1 MHMWRN
7 DKQMCGRLL
16 QNTMDLVRQGVLR
29 EVKPIKV
36 YSYSAIETALRH
48 MQSGRHYGK
57 MVFKV
62 NDNDV
67 VPVIPREPHELKLS
81 PDATYVLI
89 GGTGQTFP
97 DDPGSPHHAD
107 YCLQVAL
114 VGVLPNFCLTMG
126 LGTSLCSLDQVT
138 RLKPRALQYRNCVM
152 AVKVAQTSKL
162 SLAILPLRQL

>member
-36 YSYSAIETALRH
+36 YSYSAIEMALRH

-57 MVFKV
+57 MVFKI
-62 NDNDV
+62 NDNDM

-81 PDATYVLI
+81 QNATYVLI
-89 GGTGQTFP
+89 GGTGQTLP
-97 DDPGSPHHAD
+97 VDLDPPQHAD
-107 YCLQVAL
+107 YCVEVAL
-114 VGVLPNFCLTMG
+114 VGALHSFCLTTG
-126 LGTSLCSLDQVT
+126 LGTSLYSLDQVIT
-138 RLKPRALQYRNCVM
+138 LKPRGRLYRNCAI
-152 AVKVAQTSKL
+152 AVKVGQMSKL
-162 SLAILPLRQL
+162 SLAILPPRQL